1 MFDIRHMVKRAIVI
15 LFLGDLL
22 TLALVTVYGFANHQE
37 LGAAGG
43 RILATFIPL
52 LVAWLLVAP
61 FLGVY
66 DPDRAADPRQLWR
79 PFWAMVLAGPM
90 AALLRGMMLGLM
102 QGVPT
107 GQPIQPIFVVV
118 IGGIS
123 ALALLAWRALYVLA
137 ARRMISVYG

>member
-1 MFDIRHMVKRAIVI
+1 MKRANLI
-15 LFLGDLL
+15 LLAGDFL

-37 LGAAGG
+37 LNTAGG
-43 RILATFIPL
+43 RMLATFIPL
-52 LVAWLLVAP
+52 VVSWLFMAP
-61 FLGVY
+61 LAGLY
-66 DPDRAADPRQLWR
+66 DLEQALDPRQLWR

-90 AALLRGMMLGLM
+90 AAWLRGVMLGLM

-107 GQPIQPIFVVV
+107 GLPIQPIFVVV

-137 ARRMISVYG
+137 ARRMISAYG

>member
-1 MFDIRHMVKRAIVI
+1 MKRAFII
-15 LFLGDLL
+15 LFLGDIL
-22 TLALVTVYGFANHQE
+22 TLVLVTVYGFANHQE
-37 LGAAGG
+37 LDTAGS

-52 LVAWLLVAP
+52 LVAWLFVAP
-61 FLGVY
+61 LLGVY

-90 AALLRGMMLGLM
+90 AAWLRGVMLGVM

-107 GQPIQPIFVVV
+107 GLPIQPIFVVV

-123 ALALLAWRALYVLA
+123 ALALLAWRAVYLLA
-137 ARRMISVYG
+137 ARRMISAYG